1 MKKPRRVNWGKV
13 VLCPCGAQ
21 MVRVR
26 VAYPKCKTE
35 FNAWLCPHEYRIKR
49 KVGDSPPR
57 NYGKSTVLRKW
68 VGARRAAKG
77 VRT

>member
-1 MKKPRRVNWGKV
+1 MPVLRRNAKEKGSESEMKKPRRVNWGKV

-49 KVGDSPPR
+49 KVGDSPP
-57 NYGKSTVLRKW
+57 KKVRK
-68 VGARRAAKG
+68 
-77 VRT
+77 